1 MPDIAWNWYLLILF
15 SLFLIL
21 LLSQIFYDFFVDK
34 LLTPKDKKDK
44 KDKDNKKD
52 INNKKEE

>member
-1 MPDIAWNWYLLILF
+1 MPDIAWYWYLLILF
-15 SLFLIL
+15 SLFIIL

-44 KDKDNKKD
+44 DNKKD
-52 INNKKEE
+52 INDKKEE